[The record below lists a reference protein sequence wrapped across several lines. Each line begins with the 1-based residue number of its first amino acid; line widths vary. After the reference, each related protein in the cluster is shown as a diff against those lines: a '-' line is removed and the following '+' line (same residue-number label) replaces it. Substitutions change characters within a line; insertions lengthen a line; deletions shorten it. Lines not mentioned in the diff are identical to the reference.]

1 MKAWLFNGTNMS
13 LYVKKILTLFITG
26 AIILY
31 APVAPSYAQE
41 TEETSNNEVETL
53 KKDLND
59 LKTIENTIKERV
71 KEASDHNYL
80 SLSYENDLIG
90 GGTDEN
96 YTSGVR
102 LTYFD
107 VETPMPP
114 IIDEIAAAIPTFD
127 INETTSTFFTL
138 GQSIFT
144 PSNINI
150 RQNQNNDR
158 PWSAWLYGSIGMATV
173 TKNHLDELEFTAGV
187 IGPEALGEQTQKL
200 IHKHL
205 TDSDIPKG
213 WGNQLE
219 FEPGFIASWRRRW
232 PIWYTQNLGDFRLR
246 VEPDINVSLGNV
258 YTYAGTGAT
267 ATFGPYKSRLQD
279 TPPRVQ
285 PGMAGTG
292 FFDTPDNKFSWYLFA
307 GLHGRAI
314 ARNIFL
320 DGNTFKDSHSVD
332 KKHLV
337 GDANVGF
344 ALTFDDYRL
353 SYTLNYRSKEFDG
366 QDDDSVFGSVTLT
379 TRF

>member
-1 MKAWLFNGTNMS
+1 MIFSIRNIIIFFVIGTAVVF
-13 LYVKKILTLFITG
+13 LIHTT
-26 AIILY
+26 AH
-31 APVAPSYAQE
+31 A
-41 TEETSNNEVETL
+41 EENALNNL

-71 KEASDHNYL
+71 KDASNHNYL
-80 SLSYENDLIG
+80 SFSFENDAIG

-102 LTYFD
+102 ITYFD

-114 IIDEIAAAIPTFD
+114 IIDKMAEAVPTFD
-127 INETTSTFFTL
+127 INQTTSTFFTV

-144 PSNINI
+144 PENITLRN
-150 RQNQNNDR
+150 NQDNDR

-187 IGPEALGEQTQKL
+187 VGPAALGEPTQKL
-200 IHKHL
+200 IHKHV
-205 TDSDIPKG
+205 TDSPIPKG
-213 WGNQLE
+213 WKNQLE
-219 FEPGFIASWRRRW
+219 FEPGVILSWRRRW
-232 PIWYTQNLGDFRLR
+232 PIWYTQNLGDFRFR

-258 YTYAGTGAT
+258 YTYAGTGT
-267 ATFGPYKSRLQD
+267 TVTFGPYASRLQD

-307 GLHGRAI
+307 GLHGRAV

-320 DGNTFKDSHSVD
+320 DGNTFKDSHDVD
-332 KKHLV
+332 KKILV
-337 GDANVGF
+337 GDVNAGL

-353 SYTLNYRSKEFDG
+353 SYTLNYRTKEFDG
-366 QDDDSVFGSVTLT
+366 QNDDSVFGSLTLT